1 MSQLKI
7 QDGDFLEVIYKLK
20 LVELV
25 VTSDMTWQEHV
36 NYPIGRFNKVLRQL
50 TRYKQFGATVKQV
63 LKYYIF
69 KIRSI

>member
-1 MSQLKI
+1 MPQLKT

-36 NYPIGRFNKVLRQL
+36 NYPVGRFNKAL
-50 TRYKQFGATVKQV
+50 
-63 LKYYIF
+63 
-69 KIRSI
+69 

>member
-1 MSQLKI
+1 MPQLKI

-36 NYPIGRFNKVLRQL
+36 NYPAGRFNKVLRQL
-50 TRYKQFGATVKQV
+50 TRYKQLGATVEQV

-69 KIRSI
+69 KIRNI